1 MGTKDSVLII
11 DDDPSLRKTL
21 SDILRAKGYAPVAVA
36 TGQAALDQTEE
47 ERPAVALIDLRLE
60 DTSGLEVM
68 GEIKRRCPGTECIV
82 LTGYAS
88 QTSAIEAVN
97 LGAYSYVQ
105 KPYDMAQLLMTI
117 RRAVEK
123 REAEKA
129 LRFLSSVAEQV
140 TDAIVV
146 TNTDF
151 EITYINKATEKLYG
165 YSQEELIGKNLDILN
180 AEARA
185 EQIEEDTYETVSS
198 GKTWTGEYLNRRKDG
213 STFTCEFK
221 ISFLVDEQGQTSG
234 YIVIQRDI
242 TERKR
247 AEEALRQYTERLRIL
262 HAIDGAILAA
272 WSPNATAQAALRHVR
287 RLVPCQRASVVV
299 FDLEAHEAKLIAAH
313 VNGETTVSAGANL
326 SPEDFG
332 DIQSLQRGRPY
343 LVEDILTL
351 PHPTSVGQT
360 LSDEGVRSHMM
371 LPLITHGELI
381 GILNLGAES
390 PSAFVPEHVDI
401 ARELA
406 DQLAIAIQQVRLHEQ
421 VQRHAEELEQRVAG
435 RTAELERRTVQLQV
449 AAEVARDA
457 TTARDVGELLNRAVN
472 LIRERF
478 GFYHAGIFLVDER
491 GEYAVLRA
499 ATGEVGRQMLE
510 RGHKL
515 KVGEV
520 GIVGYAASTGQ
531 PHIAPAVDADTVHF
545 KNPLLPET
553 RSEMA
558 LPLKVGERVIGA
570 LDVQSVQESAFDED
584 EVAVLQIMADQL
596 AVVIEKARL
605 FERTQ
610 AALEERLRTVVSN
623 APVILYALDR
633 EGVLTL
639 SEGKGLEALGLKPG
653 EVVGQSVFDLYHD
666 VPQIVEDVRRALA
679 GEAFVSTVEVNGVIL
694 EPWYS
699 PLRDQD
705 GEVTGA
711 IIVATDVT
719 ARKHLEEQIRRQDRL
734 AAVGQLA
741 GGIAHDFNNFLTT
754 IILYAQI
761 LRGKSHLPPDLV
773 PGLETILDE
782 ARRAAQLV
790 RQILD
795 FSRRSPIETQPVDLK
810 PFIEEVIDILRR
822 TLPENIRLLLE
833 IGAEEYVVNADSTRI
848 QQVVMNLA
856 VNARDAMPEGGELR
870 IGLSRMEVRPGEEPP
885 VAEMDAGE
893 WVCLAMLDTG
903 TGIPPDVMPHLFEP
917 FFTTK
922 PVGQG
927 TGLGLAQ
934 VYGIVKQHEGRI
946 GVETEAGRGTTF
958 RIYLPAHEAGE
969 EEVSEETAAPPEGK
983 GEIIL
988 LVEDEEKVRE
998 AGREALETLGYRVLA
1013 AANGREALEVYRSA
1027 AGVDLVV
1034 TDIVMPEMGGKELVR
1049 ELKKTNPYLKAVA
1062 ITGHAAEGIQELRKE
1077 GILDIIQK
1085 PLDVNT
1091 LAQVI
1096 RRVLDAD
1103 KTPAERDH

>member
-1 MGTKDSVLII
+1 MDTKHNILII

-60 DTSGLEVM
+60 DMSGLEVM
-68 GEIKRRCPGTECIV
+68 GEIKNRCPGTECIL

-105 KPYDMAQLLMTI
+105 KPYDMTQLLVTI

-180 AEARA
+180 AEAGA
-185 EQIEEDTYETVSS
+185 GQIEEDTYETVSS
-198 GKTWTGEYLNRRKDG
+198 GKTWTGEYLNRRKDS

-221 ISFLVDEQGQTSG
+221 ISLLVDEQGQTSG

-247 AEEALRQYTERLRIL
+247 AEEALRQYIERLRIL

-287 RLVPCQRASVVV
+287 RLVPCQQASVVV

-313 VNGETTVSAGANL
+313 VNGETTVSAGTSL

-351 PHPTSVGQT
+351 PHPTAAGQT

-406 DQLAIAIQQVRLHEQ
+406 DQLAIAIQQARLHEQ

-457 TTARDVGELLNRAVN
+457 TTARDVGELLNRAAN

-499 ATGEVGRQMLE
+499 ATGEVGRQMLK

-531 PHIAPAVDADTVHF
+531 PHIAPAVDTDAVHF

-570 LDVQSVQESAFDED
+570 LDVQSVQEAAFDED

-639 SEGKGLEALGLKPG
+639 SEGKGLESLGLKPG

-666 VPQIVEDVRRALA
+666 VPQIVEDVRRVLA
-679 GEAFVSTVEVNGVIL
+679 GEAFVSTVEVDGVIL

-893 WVCLAMLDTG
+893 WVCLAVSDTG

-958 RIYLPAHEAGE
+958 QIYLPAHEAGE

-983 GEIIL
+983 GETIL

-998 AGREALETLGYRVLA
+998 AGRETLETLGYRVLA